1 MISYGLTSD
10 WLTKRRENKYFLAI
24 TGKFRAHLL
33 ANSHCQQAYR
43 LSRV

>member
-10 WLTKRRENKYFLAI
+10 SLTKRRENKYFFAI
-24 TGKFRAHLL
+24 TGNFRAHLL
-33 ANSHCQQAYR
+33 ANFHSQQAYR